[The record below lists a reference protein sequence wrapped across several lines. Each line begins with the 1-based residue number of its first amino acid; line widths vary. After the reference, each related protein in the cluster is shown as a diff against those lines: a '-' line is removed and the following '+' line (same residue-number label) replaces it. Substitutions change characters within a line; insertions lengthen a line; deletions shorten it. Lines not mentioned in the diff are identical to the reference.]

1 MPESLTLLHA
11 FKCSLLGRL
20 GGSVGKA
27 SAFSSGED
35 PRVLGWSP
43 VSGSLLSVGEG
54 GRGLLLPLLFP
65 LPMLSLC
72 KTNKILK
79 KKKKRKERKEKN
91 DLFSVRPSTPS
102 HLNSLPFMLFPSFVV
117 LRST

>member
-79 KKKKRKERKEKN
+79 KKRKEKKEKKKMI
-91 DLFSVRPSTPS
+91 SSQ
-102 HLNSLPFMLFPSFVV
+102 
-117 LRST
+117 